1 MAVKPMTLKELEA
14 KIEDVKY
21 EIVTGPF
28 SAFYDQMKAIYDEL
42 MAKHGGDIDKVRAE
56 MPKKNYVVSKLPLYI
71 RELLNETKAESLFFS
86 TDTLAKQ
93 LKHHPELTPAEY
105 VSVFNK
111 LKSCDEI
118 REAKYGR
125 IALIVKDGQYYAVLL
140 KTTDNKLENYLV
152 SLHRLDE
159 RALLQFRKLK
169 RIY

>member
-1 MAVKPMTLKELEA
+1 MTLKELQA

-21 EIVTGPF
+21 ETVTGPF
-28 SAFYDQMKAIYDEL
+28 STFYEPMKAIYDEL
-42 MAKHGGDIDKVRAE
+42 MVKHGGNLDKVRAE
-56 MPKKNYVVSKLPLYI
+56 MPKKNYVVSKLPPYI

-125 IALIVKDGQYYAVLL
+125 IALIVKDGQCYAVLL
-140 KTTDNKLENYLV
+140 KTTDDKLENYIV
-152 SLHRLDE
+152 SLYRLNKDSLRE
-159 RALLQFRKLK
+159 FRKLK